1 LNADVSVAAANTTPA
16 SAPVV
21 ALVGNPN
28 CGKTAL
34 FNALT
39 GSRQKVANYP
49 GVTVEKK
56 VGRLATPAGRTVQVV
71 DLPGTYSLRAR
82 SPDEEITRDVVLGRL
97 QRDVTPDLIVC
108 VADSSNLRLALRLA
122 LELKQVGRPVM
133 LSLNMMDIAR
143 KRGIEIDAGRL
154 AHELGVPVV
163 SSIAV
168 RRGGTDALLAEIDR
182 LLADRP
188 TAGAAAWRAL
198 DAGTLRSS
206 QREADRI
213 LAAVVRGPGRP
224 DSLTS
229 RADAVLLH
237 PVAGLVVLL
246 VLLFVMFQA
255 VFAWATPAMDVIEAG
270 FHWLGDLV
278 EALPLPDLVTS
289 FLKDG
294 LIGGVGSVIVFLP
307 QIVILF
313 FFILVLEDLGYMAR
327 AAFLMDRIMGGAGL
341 HGRAFIPLLSS
352 FACAIPGIMST
363 RVIDDRRDR
372 LTTILVAP
380 LMTCSARI
388 PVYTL
393 IIGAFIP
400 DREVWGFAGL
410 QGLVMFGLYATG
422 IVGALAVSFV
432 MKRLIWRGAAGEPF
446 MLELPDY
453 KLPRVKSLA
462 IGLWTRAMI
471 FLKRAGTTILSMMV
485 LIWLLASFPQPPEGA
500 TEPAISY
507 SLAAMIGSAIQ
518 PLTAPLG
525 FNWQINVAL
534 IPGMAAREVAVG
546 SLGTIYAISG
556 GEEAV
561 DKIGQALLSHWSL
574 GTALA
579 LLAWYVFAP
588 QCASTLAV
596 IRRETGGW
604 KWLWVTFFYM
614 LALAYVAAFITYQ
627 VAAAL
632 GAG

>member
-1 LNADVSVAAANTTPA
+1 MNAGGPLA
-16 SAPVV
+16 SGALATVAPVI

-39 GSRQKVANYP
+39 GGRQKVANYP

-56 VGRLATPAGRTVQVV
+56 VGRVTTPAGRVLQIV

-97 QRDVTPDLIVC
+97 QSDVNPDLIVC
-108 VADSSNLRLALRLA
+108 VADASNLRLALRLA
-122 LELKQVGRPVM
+122 LELKRVGRPVM

-143 KRGIEIDAGRL
+143 KRGVEIDSERL
-154 AHELGVPVV
+154 SRELGVPVV
-163 SSIAV
+163 QSVAV
-168 RRGGTDALLAEIDR
+168 RRGGTDALLGEIDR
-182 LLADRP
+182 LLEDLPLAKAADWHAP
-188 TAGAAAWRAL
+188 
-198 DAGTLRSS
+198 DAGELRGAQS
-206 QREADRI
+206 EADRV
-213 LAAVVRGPGRP
+213 LRAAVKSSGERDRG
-224 DSLTS
+224 T
-229 RADAVLLH
+229 AAVDAVLLH

-255 VFAWATPAMDVIEAG
+255 VFAWARPLMDLIQDG
-270 FHWLGDLV
+270 FTWLGTLV
-278 EALPLPDLVTS
+278 EASPLPDLLKS
-289 FLKDG
+289 FFKDG
-294 LIGGVGSVIVFLP
+294 LISGVGSVIVFLP

-313 FFILVLEDLGYMAR
+313 FFILMLEDLGYMAR

-363 RVIDDRRDR
+363 RVIDDKRDR

-400 DREVWGFAGL
+400 DREVWGFVGL
-410 QGLVMFGLYATG
+410 QGLVMFGLYASG
-422 IVGALAVSFV
+422 IAGALAVSFV
-432 MKRLIWRGAAGEPF
+432 IKRVFWHGVPGEPF

-453 KLPRVKSLA
+453 KLPRIKSLA
-462 IGLWTRAMI
+462 IGLWTRAAI

-485 LIWLLASFPQPPEGA
+485 LIWFLASFPRPPQGA

-507 SLAAMIGSAIQ
+507 SLAAMLGSLLQ
-518 PLTAPLG
+518 PLTEPLG

-546 SLGTIYAISG
+546 ALGTIYAIDG
-556 GEEAV
+556 GEGAA
-561 DKIGQALLSHWSL
+561 DKIGQAIAGQWSL
-574 GTALA
+574 ATALA

-596 IRRETGGW
+596 IRRETGSW
-604 KWLWVTFFYM
+604 KWMWVTFGYM
-614 LALAYVAAFITYQ
+614 LVLAYAAALVTNQI
-627 VAAAL
+627 ARAL